1 MKDLGELEIIQGI
14 KKTRTP
20 NGLKLSQGYYVEKI
34 LRKFEH
40 FHYKISISTL
50 WSQLTTEE
58 KQGT

>member
-50 WSQLTTEE
+50 
-58 KQGT
+58 